1 MTLIFD
7 EDSKTMNTSVYKLE
21 ICTNSLESVC
31 EAVAGGADRIE
42 LCTHL
47 SCGGLTPSAGLLKAA
62 IEYCYIPINVL
73 IRPRSG
79 NFCYSKHEIDEITRD
94 IVFAKNAGAAGVVCG
109 FLTLDGSIDAELT
122 KKMVALAAPMS
133 FTFHRAFDVCINP
146 SDALETIIAAGCH
159 RLLTSG
165 QENTAAEGKELIS
178 KLITQAN
185 GRIIVMPGSGVNAH
199 TIENLLTTGATEFH
213 MSGTVMKSS
222 ASTIHESHVALSS
235 NPEVDNQV
243 WVTSSEK
250 VGAVKRIL
258 GELKNAFYPQ

>member
-21 ICTNSLESVC
+21 ICTNSLESVH

-47 SCGGLTPSAGLLKAA
+47 SCGGLTPSAGLLQTA
-62 IEYCYIPINVL
+62 IEYCDIPVNVL

-79 NFCYSKHEIDEITRD
+79 NFCYSQHEIDEIARD

-109 FLTLDGSIDAELT
+109 FLLPDGSIDKELT
-122 KKMVALAAPMS
+122 RRMVLLASPMS

-146 SDALETIIAAGCH
+146 FEALETIIAAGCH

-165 QENTAAEGKELIS
+165 QENSAAEGKELIS
-178 KLITQAN
+178 KLINQAN
-185 GRIIVMPGSGVNAH
+185 GRIIVMPGSGVNVH
-199 TIENLLTTGATEFH
+199 TIESLLATGAIEFH
-213 MSGTVMKSS
+213 MSGTVLKT
-222 ASTIHESHVALSS
+222 STALFCQNHVVLSS
-235 NPEVDNQV
+235 NSEADNQV
-243 WVTSSEK
+243 WVTSGEK
-250 VGAVKRIL
+250 VAEVKRFL
-258 GELKNAFYPQ
+258 GK